1 MYYCITLLIHQYNDT
16 EGRGRENM
24 EKSVIQT
31 HGITKM
37 YKRFAAVSDL
47 SIQVNRGDIY
57 ALVGQNGAGKTTLL
71 KMVCGLTPPTSGK
84 LALFGKTA
92 EGDLNRARSHMGTM
106 IETPGFYPYL
116 SARDNLEYY
125 RIQRG
130 SKDDQAVTQAL
141 QFVGLADTGSKKFRS
156 FSLGMKQ
163 RLGLALAVMEH
174 PDILVLDEPINGLDP
189 MGIKEFREII
199 LKLNQEQQTT
209 ILISSHI
216 LGELSQIATTYGFI
230 SKGKLVEHIS
240 AEALKEKC
248 RNYLLMEVDDAAKA
262 AQILQEQCGLT
273 QLEIADQYTLHISE
287 RMDESQQFVKSLV
300 ENNVM
305 VSQVYR
311 SGINL
316 EDYFVSLIGGKENA

>member
-1 MYYCITLLIHQYNDT
+1 MG
-16 EGRGRENM
+16 EA
-24 EKSVIQT
+24 VIQT
-31 HGITKM
+31 MNLTKV
-37 YKRFAAVSDL
+37 YKKFTAVSDL
-47 SIQVNRGDIY
+47 SISVNQGDIY

-71 KMVCGLTPPTSGK
+71 KMICGLTPTTSGK
-84 LALFGKTA
+84 LMLFGNASASELQK
-92 EGDLNRARSHMGTM
+92 ARTHMGTM

-116 SARDNLEYY
+116 SAKDNLEYY

-130 SKDDQAVTQAL
+130 GKDQKAVDHAL
-141 QFVGLADTGSKKFRS
+141 EFVGLADTGNKKFRS

-163 RLGLALAVMEH
+163 RLGLALAVMNH
-174 PDILVLDEPINGLDP
+174 PDILILDEPINGLDP

-199 LKLNQEQQTT
+199 LRLNQENQTT

-240 AEALKEKC
+240 AEDLKEKC
-248 RNYLLMEVDDAAKA
+248 RNYLNIDTDDAQKA
-262 AQILQEQCGLT
+262 AQVLKEQFSISN
-273 QLEIADQYTLHISE
+273 LEVVDRYTLHVGE
-287 RMDESQQFVKSLV
+287 QMDKSGQFVKALV
-300 ENNVM
+300 GNGLL

-316 EDYFVSLIGGKENA
+316 EEYFVSLMGGKENA

>member
-1 MYYCITLLIHQYNDT
+1 MG
-16 EGRGRENM
+16 EA
-24 EKSVIQT
+24 VIQT
-31 HGITKM
+31 MNLTKV
-37 YKRFAAVSDL
+37 YKKFTAVSDL
-47 SIQVNRGDIY
+47 SISVNQGDIY

-71 KMVCGLTPPTSGK
+71 KMICGLTPTTSGK
-84 LALFGKTA
+84 LMLFGNA
-92 EGDLNRARSHMGTM
+92 SASELNQARTHMGTM

-116 SARDNLEYY
+116 SAKDNLEYY

-130 SKDDQAVTQAL
+130 GKDQKAVDHAL
-141 QFVGLADTGSKKFRS
+141 EFVGLADTGNKKFRS

-163 RLGLALAVMEH
+163 RLGLALAVMNH
-174 PDILVLDEPINGLDP
+174 PDILILDEPINGLDP

-199 LKLNQEQQTT
+199 LRLNQENQTT

-240 AEALKEKC
+240 AEDLKEKC
-248 RNYLLMEVDDAAKA
+248 RNFLEIDTDDAQKA
-262 AQILQEQCGLT
+262 AQVLKEQFSISN
-273 QLEIADQYTLHISE
+273 LEVVDRYTLHVGE
-287 RMDESQQFVKSLV
+287 QMDESGQFVKALV
-300 ENNVM
+300 ENGIL

-316 EDYFVSLIGGKENA
+316 EEYFVSLMGGKENA

>member
-1 MYYCITLLIHQYNDT
+1 MG
-16 EGRGRENM
+16 EA
-24 EKSVIQT
+24 VIQT
-31 HGITKM
+31 MNLTKV
-37 YKRFAAVSDL
+37 YKKFTAVSDL
-47 SIQVNRGDIY
+47 SISVNQGDIY

-71 KMVCGLTPPTSGK
+71 KMICGLTPTTSGK
-84 LALFGKTA
+84 LMLFGNASASELQK
-92 EGDLNRARSHMGTM
+92 ARTHMGTM

-116 SARDNLEYY
+116 SAKDNLEYY

-130 SKDDQAVTQAL
+130 GKDQKAVDHAL
-141 QFVGLADTGSKKFRS
+141 EFVGLADTGNKKFRS

-163 RLGLALAVMEH
+163 RLGLALAVMNH
-174 PDILVLDEPINGLDP
+174 PDILILDEPINGLDP

-199 LKLNQEQQTT
+199 LRLNQENQTT

-240 AEALKEKC
+240 AEDLKEKC
-248 RNYLLMEVDDAAKA
+248 RNFLEIDTDDAQKA
-262 AQILQEQCGLT
+262 AQVLKEQFSISN
-273 QLEIADQYTLHISE
+273 LEVVDRYTLHVGE
-287 RMDESQQFVKSLV
+287 QMDESGQFVKALV
-300 ENNVM
+300 GNGIL

-316 EDYFVSLIGGKENA
+316 EEYFVSLMGGKENA

>member
-1 MYYCITLLIHQYNDT
+1 MG
-16 EGRGRENM
+16 EA
-24 EKSVIQT
+24 VIQT
-31 HGITKM
+31 MNLTKV
-37 YKRFAAVSDL
+37 YKKFTAVSDL
-47 SIQVNRGDIY
+47 SISVNQGDIY

-71 KMVCGLTPPTSGK
+71 KMICGLTPTTSGK
-84 LALFGKTA
+84 LMLFGNASASELQK
-92 EGDLNRARSHMGTM
+92 ARTHMGTM

-116 SARDNLEYY
+116 SAKDNLEYY

-130 SKDDQAVTQAL
+130 GKDQKAVDHAL
-141 QFVGLADTGSKKFRS
+141 EFVGLADTGNKKFRS

-163 RLGLALAVMEH
+163 RLGLALAVMNH
-174 PDILVLDEPINGLDP
+174 PDILILDEPINGLDP

-199 LKLNQEQQTT
+199 LRLNQENQTT

-240 AEALKEKC
+240 AEDLKEKC
-248 RNYLLMEVDDAAKA
+248 RNFLEIDTDDAQKA
-262 AQILQEQCGLT
+262 AQVLKEQFSISN
-273 QLEIADQYTLHISE
+273 LEVVDRYTLHVGE
-287 RMDESQQFVKSLV
+287 QMDESGQFVKALV
-300 ENNVM
+300 GNGLL

-316 EDYFVSLIGGKENA
+316 EEYFVSLMGGKENA

>member
-1 MYYCITLLIHQYNDT
+1 MG
-16 EGRGRENM
+16 EA
-24 EKSVIQT
+24 VIQT
-31 HGITKM
+31 MNLTKV
-37 YKRFAAVSDL
+37 YKKFTAVSDL
-47 SIQVNRGDIY
+47 SISVNQGDIY

-71 KMVCGLTPPTSGK
+71 KMICGLTPTTSGK
-84 LALFGKTA
+84 LMLFGNASASELQK
-92 EGDLNRARSHMGTM
+92 ARTHMGTM

-116 SARDNLEYY
+116 SAKDNLEYY

-130 SKDDQAVTQAL
+130 GKDQKAVDHAL
-141 QFVGLADTGSKKFRS
+141 EFVGLADTGNKKFRS

-163 RLGLALAVMEH
+163 RLGLALAVMNH
-174 PDILVLDEPINGLDP
+174 PDILILDEPINGLDP

-199 LKLNQEQQTT
+199 LRLNQENQTT

-240 AEALKEKC
+240 AEDLKEKC
-248 RNYLLMEVDDAAKA
+248 RNFLEIDTDDAQKA
-262 AQILQEQCGLT
+262 AQVLKEQFSISN
-273 QLEIADQYTLHISE
+273 LEVVDRYTLHVGE
-287 RMDESQQFVKSLV
+287 QMDESGQFVKALV
-300 ENNVM
+300 ENGIL

-316 EDYFVSLIGGKENA
+316 EEYFVSLMGGKENA

>member
-1 MYYCITLLIHQYNDT
+1 
-16 EGRGRENM
+16 M

-216 LGELSQIATTYGFI
+216 LGELSQIATTYG
-230 SKGKLVEHIS
+230 LD
-240 AEALKEKC
+240 
-248 RNYLLMEVDDAAKA
+248 R
-262 AQILQEQCGLT
+262 
-273 QLEIADQYTLHISE
+273 
-287 RMDESQQFVKSLV
+287 KSV
-300 ENNVM
+300 V
-305 VSQVYR
+305 
-311 SGINL
+311 
-316 EDYFVSLIGGKENA
+316 